1 MLFLLV
7 IFITYLFVWFVSL
20 FSKYLQKFSKND
32 RLRFAFGIGFISIG
46 VMHIL
51 VPKFFEHMFSSI
63 SNSTY
68 EIINIAGFVL
78 IVCGVGLLIRRV
90 HKEAAIILMVLMVLF
105 IPLSII
111 MLTTYVPGPLGIEF
125 EPVLGYLR
133 ILAFSLLI
141 WFLFKSC
148 ELSPRRK
155 YNKTKYD
162 QHI

>member
-7 IFITYLFVWFVSL
+7 ILITYLFVWLTSL
-20 FSKYLQKFSKND
+20 LSKYLRKFSKND
-32 RLRFAFGIGFISIG
+32 RLRFAYGIGFIGIG

-51 VPKFFEHMFSSI
+51 FPSYFEHMFSSI

-78 IVCGVGLLIRRV
+78 VVCGVGLLIRRV
-90 HKEAAIILMVLMVLF
+90 HKEAAIILIVLMILF
-105 IPLSII
+105 IPLSVI
-111 MLTTYVPGPLGIEF
+111 MLTSYVPGPLGIEF

-133 ILAFSLLI
+133 IFAFSILI
-141 WFLFKSC
+141 WFLFKAS

-155 YNKTKYD
+155 YNKTKYK
-162 QHI
+162 QNI